1 MLLSLFCQI
10 ASTTGTGSGGPEIL
24 ALMNHLRRTPHSLS
38 SASNCLIK
46 AYTICHDAQATIDML
61 SHLCRLR
68 YVPSAW
74 ACNFVLKFV
83 ARSSGL
89 EMVASA
95 FDQMKFSQMTLDADL
110 LNIVTRSLFKAKK
123 ADEAVQLW
131 VEMIAIGVKPHGY
144 SSFIIG
150 LCDCGK
156 YDVAYEVL
164 QGVTKERVPIEA
176 MAYNMVMDRLC
187 KEMKLEAAEK
197 GAGVKGQTRM
207 YP

>member
-1 MLLSLFCQI
+1 
-10 ASTTGTGSGGPEIL
+10 
-24 ALMNHLRRTPHSLS
+24 
-38 SASNCLIK
+38 
-46 AYTICHDAQATIDML
+46 
-61 SHLCRLR
+61 
-68 YVPSAW
+68 
-74 ACNFVLKFV
+74 
-83 ARSSGL
+83 
-89 EMVASA
+89 MVAAA
-95 FDQMKFSQMTLDADL
+95 FDQMKFSQMTLDADS

-131 VEMIAIGVKPHGY
+131 VEMIEIGVKPHGY

-176 MAYNMVMDRLC
+176 MTYNMLMERLC
-187 KEMKLEAAEK
+187 REMKLEAAEK

-207 YP
+207 HP